1 MSGPLDVR
9 NVSRKAPQLIYRLDE
24 MSKATKKP
32 KADKSDAPALT
43 AKQQRFVDEY
53 LIDLNATQAAIRAG
67 YSEKTAYSIGNENLS
82 KPEIAKAI
90 EGAQI
95 ALAKRTE
102 ITADRVLTELGKLG
116 FSNMQDYMRAGA
128 DGDPYLDFSNL
139 TREQAAALA
148 EVTVEDFKD
157 GRGEDARDVRR
168 VKFKLTDKRAA
179 LVDIGKHLGMFK
191 DQVEHTGPDGRPIE
205 LKHTVE
211 VFFVAA
217 KAGRPA
223 TENVSND

>member
-1 MSGPLDVR
+1 MTRANPKSP
-9 NVSRKAPQLIYRLDE
+9 KA
-24 MSKATKKP
+24 KKP
-32 KADKSDAPALT
+32 EIKTGVPALT

-90 EGAQI
+90 EDAQT
-95 ALAKRTE
+95 ARAKRTE

-211 VFFVAA
+211 VFFIAA

>member
-1 MSGPLDVR
+1 MTRTNPKSP
-9 NVSRKAPQLIYRLDE
+9 KA
-24 MSKATKKP
+24 KKP
-32 KADKSDAPALT
+32 EIKTGVPALT

-82 KPEIAKAI
+82 KPEITKAI
-90 EGAQI
+90 EGAQT
-95 ALAKRTE
+95 ARAKRTE

-205 LKHTVE
+205 LKHTIE